1 MCIPTPGSHYVIKE
15 MEIHWFKAIK
25 RNGAVVHVLNFTDKN
40 SDMGLCL
47 MSPHL
52 HTFVIIPKTTPSLTY
67 QLAVPFEHSL
77 KVQQILGE

>member
-1 MCIPTPGSHYVIKE
+1 
-15 MEIHWFKAIK
+15 
-25 RNGAVVHVLNFTDKN
+25 
-40 SDMGLCL
+40 MGLCL
-47 MSPHL
+47 MSPYL